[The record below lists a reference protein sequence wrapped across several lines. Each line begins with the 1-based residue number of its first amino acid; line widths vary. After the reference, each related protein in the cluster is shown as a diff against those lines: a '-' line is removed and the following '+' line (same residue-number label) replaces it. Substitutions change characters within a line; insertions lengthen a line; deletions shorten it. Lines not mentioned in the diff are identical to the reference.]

1 MFVQLGMDIKLLKD
15 NFTLAQVMSQ
25 RRAKAKSALSE
36 GIFQLQ
42 GPLLGKFIDGAD
54 ATKLESLRKVE
65 VMFARIA
72 RRVLKK
78 GDKASEAGKDLA
90 NKMAVV
96 MPQMMDWLIDERDG
110 QDGPALLQKFTTDLV
125 EHKERQDTGGAAIQD
140 LLQESFATEQMLK
153 WLLEAS
159 TKEERLA
166 IDDLMRD
173 IAVIV
178 PTFAAQP
185 KAKGGVVGLV
195 GEAHVT
201 VEVAWSGLG

>member
-1 MFVQLGMDIKLLKD
+1 MIIALVLAHVFIQLGMDIKLWKD
-15 NFTLAQVMSQ
+15 NFMFAKLLSK
-25 RRAKAKSALSE
+25 RRTKAKMALSE

-65 VMFARIA
+65 IMLAKIA
-72 RRVLKK
+72 RTVQKK
-78 GDKASEAGKDLA
+78 GDSSTEAGRELA
-90 NKMAVV
+90 TKMATA
-96 MPQMMDWLIDERDG
+96 MPQMVDWLIDEQDG
-110 QDGPALLQKFTTDLV
+110 QDGPSLLQSFTADLV

-140 LLQESFATEQMLK
+140 LLNESFATEHLLK
-153 WLLEAS
+153 WLLVAS
-159 TKEERLA
+159 TKDERVA

-185 KAKGGVVGLV
+185 KANSWRQDSRRQV
-195 GEAHVT
+195 
-201 VEVAWSGLG
+201 S

>member
-1 MFVQLGMDIKLLKD
+1 MDIKLLKD

-96 MPQMMDWLIDERDG
+96 MPQMMDWLIDERD
-110 QDGPALLQKFTTDLV
+110 D
-125 EHKERQDTGGAAIQD
+125 
-140 LLQESFATEQMLK
+140 
-153 WLLEAS
+153 
-159 TKEERLA
+159 
-166 IDDLMRD
+166 
-173 IAVIV
+173 
-178 PTFAAQP
+178 
-185 KAKGGVVGLV
+185 
-195 GEAHVT
+195 
-201 VEVAWSGLG
+201 